1 MMNTRTTT
9 HLLIAAALVTSG
21 CSATR
26 PAPPAKCAAIGALAG
41 GASGAVIGGVWEN
54 DDNAEHAVAGL
65 AAGVAAGALIGYGIC
80 AMMPERQMMAEA
92 APPPAPAPIVKKK
105 IVLPGVS
112 FALNK
117 ASLSDEATM
126 IIDTEVIPVLREDS
140 DHTVR
145 VEGFTDSSGAEAYNQ
160 KLSERRAQTVEE
172 HLAAAG
178 IDRSRIEVV
187 GMGESHPIASN
198 DTPEGRAKNRR
209 VEIKVIDN

>member
-1 MMNTRTTT
+1 MTKTRLAT
-9 HLLIAAALVTSG
+9 HSLIAAALITSG

-26 PAPPAKCAAIGALAG
+26 PAPPAKCAAIGAIAG

-80 AMMPERQMMAEA
+80 AMMPEKQVMAQA
-92 APPPAPAPIVKKK
+92 APPPPAPVVKKK
-105 IVLPGVS
+105 VVLPGVS

-187 GMGESHPIASN
+187 GMGESNPIASN
-198 DTPEGRAKNRR
+198 DTAEGRAKNRR